1 MNSRFFS
8 IHADLCHMSSNKNF
22 EKTEILDLVMINY
35 GEIYYGETLMY
46 IKILMYFIPLVMINY
61 GSNPQ

>member
-1 MNSRFFS
+1 
-8 IHADLCHMSSNKNF
+8 MSSNKIF
-22 EKTEILDLVMINY
+22 EKTEILDLLMINY